1 MYGFP
6 SDVAREAH
14 AQSFGPNSG
23 YLSSHDG
30 GEPGA
35 GGGLWNP
42 PSATTSLV
50 PFDDDGDRGG
60 VMVLS
65 VPSSSFVPGTPQ
77 APTEALQRYGLPPR
91 DPPRPAPV
99 AAPAPRPPQ
108 QQSGP
113 AYAAPPPPP
122 PPPAASGTQVA
133 FYVAAAVLGG
143 LLLALLVGSALVR
156 CGAFGRKQQPPPQP
170 STAAYGT
177 DAMARGALGWGGWA

>member
-122 PPPAASGTQVA
+122 PPAASGTQVA